1 MKILPAPRALP
12 LTLAATLMGMLATG
26 GCAAS
31 GPDLEDAKLISGS
44 GKIEP
49 MNGEATDVAML
60 AANVLAESLN
70 VAIDNVSVDSV
81 RPIDWR
87 DSSIGCPQP
96 GEAYGQVITPGHKVA
111 LRVDGRMHVVHEANG
126 RAFVCRNKNR
136 VADLTSSA
144 EFVWAKQALIARKS
158 LADTLGVDVRD
169 IRVNSARRMTW
180 SDTGMGC
187 PGPTDAA
194 GTVTG
199 YSLTLSHKERRFTFN
214 TDLNRVIAC
223 PALET
228 D

>member
-1 MKILPAPRALP
+1 MNKLSVPRTLP
-12 LTLAATLMGMLATG
+12 LTIAATLMSLTTS

-31 GPDLEDAKLISGS
+31 GPDLGESRLISNS

-49 MNGEATDVAML
+49 MNAQATDVARL
-60 AANVLAESLN
+60 AAEVLAQSLGIT
-70 VAIDNVSVDSV
+70 VDQITVDSV

-96 GEAYGQVITPGHKVA
+96 GEAYGQVITPGHKIA
-111 LRVDGRMHVVHEANG
+111 LRVDGQMHVVHEANG

-136 VADLTSSA
+136 VADLTNSS

-158 LADTLGVDVRD
+158 LASTLGVDPRE
-169 IRVNSARRMTW
+169 IRVESARRMTW

-194 GTVTG
+194 GKVSG
-199 YSLTLSHKERRFTFN
+199 YSLTLSHKTRRFNFN

-223 PALET
+223 PAIEA